1 MSARQVTLCI
11 SPCRS
16 WAQVLRV
23 RKPALGLLFIF
34 TVIGTPAFEPL
45 QAGPPEI
52 GPCVGP
58 GNCMDQAIRLL
69 NRRETGSAIV
79 LLQDLIRQF
88 PETPWEGRASL
99 VLGKHYLEQ
108 GDPLAAPYLLNV
120 PARLPLLGD
129 YAQYYLG
136 EALAKRNDANGA
148 ATAFDILVRRYPDS
162 VLRPQALYRATEVWF
177 QAEDCLRVKDRYG
190 RFLGEYPTHALFPAV
205 LLRQGDCQHRLR
217 ETAAAVATYRKIWTQ
232 YASSPQ
238 AGEAASRLQR
248 LAENGVALPDL
259 GAQDWWLRART
270 LFDAGQY
277 APAAAAL
284 EEVLGFS
291 QGGPDREATRLKL
304 GIARVRLKQYQEARA
319 ALAELVRT
327 RTGTV
332 SQEAVIWLARVLLRQ
347 SQDDQLLALAREV
360 EGGLLAGEFKSRFLM
375 LLAAQHVDRGR
386 FDKAITVYR
395 QVSEGTGQEGLA
407 AEASW
412 RAGWWLYKSG
422 RYDEAVRSF
431 EHVPRVQPGSPYTN
445 AALYWK
451 ARSLEKSGEPKKAV
465 AVVEALCGEASN
477 SYYCL
482 NARSRAGWDAVV
494 GLNGTAKGVSGA
506 PIEVPNPHADEVSED
521 GHYQRAVELRMLG
534 WLREAGEELGM
545 LTGRIRGDRGGVL
558 WLAGMMDAAGD
569 YHHALILTKLF
580 FPEVID
586 RGGAEVSQA
595 FWELAYPGGLLP
607 VITGWKSARGPD
619 PFLVAAV
626 IREESVYNPA
636 AVSSAGAMGLMQIMP
651 QTGQQVASRLG
662 LAEHTKGRLFEV
674 CYNVRLGSAYLGHLY
689 EKFDRDLILT
699 IAAYNAGPEVVSKWV
714 QQFGGGDTDE
724 FIEAIPY
731 TETRQYVKKVIRS
744 YWEYKR
750 IYGSTAKFQLLD
762 KPC

>member
-1 MSARQVTLCI
+1 
-11 SPCRS
+11 
-16 WAQVLRV
+16 
-23 RKPALGLLFIF
+23 
-34 TVIGTPAFEPL
+34 
-45 QAGPPEI
+45 
-52 GPCVGP
+52 
-58 GNCMDQAIRLL
+58 LL
-69 NRRETGSAIV
+69 NRRETGSAIG

-88 PETPWEGRASL
+88 PGTPWEGRASL
-99 VLGKHYLEQ
+99 VLGKHYVEQ

-120 PARLPLLGD
+120 PVRLPLLGD

-148 ATAFDILVRRYPDS
+148 ATAFDILVQRYPDS
-162 VLRPQALYRATEVWF
+162 VLRPQALYRAVEVWF
-177 QAEDCLRVKDRYG
+177 QAEDCLRVKERHG
-190 RFLGEYPTHALFPAV
+190 RFLAEYPTHALFPAA
-205 LLRQGDCQHRLR
+205 LLRQGDCQYRLR
-217 ETAAAVATYRKIWTQ
+217 ETTLAVATFRRIWTQ

-248 LAENGVALPDL
+248 LRESGVALPDL
-259 GAQDWWLRART
+259 TAQDWWLRART

-277 APAAAAL
+277 APAAAAI

-327 RTGTV
+327 RTGTA
-332 SQEAVIWLARVLLRQ
+332 SQEAVVWFARVLLRQ
-347 SQDDQLLALAREV
+347 NQDDQLLALAREV
-360 EGGLLAGEFKSRFLM
+360 EGGLLAGEFKTRFLM

-386 FDKAITVYR
+386 FDKAIHVYR
-395 QVSEGTGQEGLA
+395 QVSEGTNQEGLA

-431 EHVPRVQPGSPYTN
+431 DHVPSVQPGGPYTN

-451 ARSLEKSGEPKKAV
+451 ARSLEKMGESKKAV
-465 AVVEALCGEASN
+465 AVAESLCGEAPN

-482 NARSRAGWDAVV
+482 SARLRAGWGGVV
-494 GLNGTAKGVSGA
+494 GLNGTAKGVPGA
-506 PIEVPNPHADEVSED
+506 PIEVPAPRADVVSED
-521 GHYQRAVELRMLG
+521 AHYQRAVELRLLG
-534 WLREAGEELGM
+534 WIRETSEELAM
-545 LTGRIRGDRGGVL
+545 LTGRLGGDRGGVL

-569 YHHALILTKLF
+569 YHRALTLTKMF

-595 FWELAYPGGLLP
+595 FWELAYPGGYLP
-607 VITGWKSARGPD
+607 VITGWLNTRRPD

-626 IREESVYNPA
+626 IREESVYNSA
-636 AVSSAGAMGLMQIMP
+636 AVSSAGALGLMQIMP

-662 LAEHTKGRLFEV
+662 LEGHTRDRLFEP
-674 CYNVRLGSAYLGHLY
+674 CYNIRLGSSYLGHLY
-689 EKFDRDLILT
+689 EKFDQDLILT
-699 IAAYNAGPEVVSKWV
+699 IAAYNAGPEAVSKWV
-714 QQFGGGDTDE
+714 QQIGGGDTDE
-724 FIEAIPY
+724 FIESIPY

-750 IYGSTAKFQLLD
+750 IHSGNVKSSLLD